1 MQQIN
6 TFSMPEIN
14 LVGLTT
20 RTCNSNEQN
29 PSQDK
34 ILPLLKKYFSN
45 SFSEKIFNR
54 KNPNT
59 TFIAYTDYESN
70 YTGEYICLIG
80 EETTKNSNQDNS
92 LDQINIPN
100 QSYMKFTS
108 EVGPLPEIVINLWN
122 KIWEMKEIENRRRY
136 IADFE
141 VYDHRSIDP
150 SNSIVDIYIGVK

>member
-6 TFSMPEIN
+6 IFSMPEIN

-20 RTCNSNEQN
+20 RTYNSNEQN
-29 PSQDK
+29 PSKAK
-34 ILPLLKKYFSN
+34 IFPLLKKYFSN
-45 SFSEKIFNR
+45 SFSEKILNR
-54 KNPNT
+54 TNPNT

-70 YTGEYICLIG
+70 YTGEYTCLIG

-122 KIWEMKEIENRRRY
+122 KIWEMKELENRRSY

-150 SNSIVDIYIGVK
+150 SNAIVDIYIGVK